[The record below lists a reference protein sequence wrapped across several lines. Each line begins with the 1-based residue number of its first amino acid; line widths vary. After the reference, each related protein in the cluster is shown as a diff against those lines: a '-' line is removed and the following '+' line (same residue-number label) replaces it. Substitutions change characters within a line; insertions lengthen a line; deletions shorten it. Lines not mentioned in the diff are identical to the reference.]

1 MLQSSFELPKL
12 ISYEVM
18 YEVSGIL
25 STWNKLAAPVFTQQR
40 LNLFCWELWYTSLHS
55 TTKSTLLL

>member
-25 STWNKLAAPVFTQQR
+25 STWNKLAAPVFNSAR
-40 LNLFCWELWYTSLHS
+40 
-55 TTKSTLLL
+55 TKFILLGANIYQSA